1 MALIVTALMWTALLA
16 LVGLFALLV
25 LVVITEEKEMF
36 SDEKDKDET
45 KTERPGQDSDM
56 DGGSN

>member
-1 MALIVTALMWTALLA
+1 MALVVTALMWMALLA

-36 SDEKDKDET
+36 SDEKDKGKT

-56 DGGSN
+56 DGGSD